1 MIVHFI
7 NLYNYLEKDYI
18 AQKCLESWKKYMP
31 DAEIKIWTEK
41 DDFIKDILESK
52 IKFIEYANDK
62 KNEIPVA
69 MLCDYLKLKIIYEFG
84 GMISEFDQI
93 LIKNI
98 NIDEGVEFCDMLL
111 TLNTITSEHLPYYFK
126 KGNKILKYLI
136 NEIETNFSENW
147 FIIEGSTFNKKNELS
162 LCFLRNLP
170 SSLLKDLIK
179 LKEDSKRVIDEI
191 GYFAVHISNWWIYKY
206 SKIFILYG
214 FDVYNNQYKNFLDDD
229 TYSIIID
236 NEYKYPWRLSSRQYK
251 VIGDS
256 YKDLFIKSVKYEISK
271 APELKNKFFDTI
283 NYLGDLDNISFK
295 DFKIDDYKFPK
306 Y

>member
-7 NLYNYLEKDYI
+7 NLNNYLEKDYI

-31 DAEIKIWTEK
+31 NAEIKVWTEK

-52 IKFIEYANDK
+52 IKFIEYAHDK

-98 NIDEGVEFCDMLL
+98 NIDEEVEFCDMLL
-111 TLNTITSEHLPYYFK
+111 TVNTITSERLPYYFK

-136 NEIETNFSENW
+136 NEIENNFNEDW
-147 FIIEGSTFNKKNELS
+147 FKYKNGPAFHGKNELS

-170 SSLLKDLIK
+170 SSLLKDLAK
-179 LKEDSKRVIDEI
+179 LKEDSKRIIDEI
-191 GYFAVHISNWWIYKY
+191 GYFAVHISNWWIYMY
-206 SKIFILYG
+206 SKIFIFYG
-214 FDVYNNQYKNFLDDD
+214 LDMYNQYKSFLDND
-229 TYSIIID
+229 TYSVIID
-236 NEYKYPWRLSSRQYK
+236 KESKYPWRLGDRQYK
-251 VIGDS
+251 VIGAS
-256 YKDLFIKSVKYEISK
+256 YKDLAIKSIKYEISK
-271 APELKNKFFDTI
+271 MPELKNKFIDVDSC
-283 NYLGDLDNISFK
+283 LGDLENISLK
-295 DFKIDDYKFPK
+295 DFEL
-306 Y
+306 

>member
-1 MIVHFI
+1 MTVHFI
-7 NLYNYLEKDYI
+7 NLYSYLEKDYI

-62 KNEIPVA
+62 KNEIPIA

-98 NIDEGVEFCDMLL
+98 NIDEEVEFCDMLL
-111 TLNTITSEHLPYYFK
+111 TLNTITSERLPYYFK

-136 NEIETNFSENW
+136 DEIESNFNEDW
-147 FIIEGSTFNKKNELS
+147 FKYKKCTSFLHGKNELS

-170 SSLLKDLIK
+170 SSLLNDLAK

-191 GYFAVHISNWWIYKY
+191 GYFAVHISNWWIYMY
-206 SKIFILYG
+206 SKIFIFYG
-214 FDVYNNQYKNFLDDD
+214 FEMYNQYKNFLDDD
-229 TYSIIID
+229 TYSVIID
-236 NEYKYPWRLSSRQYK
+236 KESKYPWRLGGRQYK
-251 VIGDS
+251 VINTS
-256 YKDLFIKSVKYEISK
+256 YKDLVIKSIKYEISK
-271 APELKNKFFDTI
+271 MSELKNKFIDVD
-283 NYLGDLDNISFK
+283 NCLGDLDNISFK
-295 DFKIDDYKFPK
+295 DFEL
-306 Y
+306 

>member
-7 NLYNYLEKDYI
+7 NLNNYLEKDYI

-31 DAEIKIWTEK
+31 NLEIKIWTEK
-41 DDFIKDILESK
+41 DDFIKNILNSK

-98 NIDEGVEFCDMLL
+98 NIDEEVEFCSILI
-111 TLNTITSEHLPYYFK
+111 TVNTITSGSLPYYFK
-126 KGNKILKYLI
+126 KENKILKYLI
-136 NEIETNFSENW
+136 DEIENNFNEDWFKDKNGPAFHGKNEI
-147 FIIEGSTFNKKNELS
+147 S

-170 SSLLKDLIK
+170 SSLLKDLTK

-191 GYFAVHISNWWIYKY
+191 GYFAVHISNYKFY
-206 SKIFILYG
+206 SFSKIFIFYG
-214 FDVYNNQYKNFLDDD
+214 FNTYNQYKSFLDGD

-236 NEYKYPWRLSSRQYK
+236 KESKYPWRLGSRQHE
-251 VIGDS
+251 VIGAS
-256 YKDLFIKSVKYEISK
+256 YKDLVIKSIKYEISK
-271 APELKNKFFDTI
+271 SPELKNKFIDI
-283 NYLGDLDNISFK
+283 DNCLGDLDNISLK
-295 DFKIDDYKFPK
+295 DFEL
-306 Y
+306 

>member
-7 NLYNYLEKDYI
+7 NLYSYLEKDYI

-31 DAEIKIWTEK
+31 NAEIKIWTEK

-98 NIDEGVEFCDMLL
+98 NIDEEVEFCDMLL
-111 TLNTITSEHLPYYFK
+111 TVNTITSERLPYYFK

-136 NEIETNFSENW
+136 NEIENNFNEDW
-147 FIIEGSTFNKKNELS
+147 FKYKNGPAFHGKNELS

-170 SSLLKDLIK
+170 SSLLKDLAK

-206 SKIFILYG
+206 SKIFIFYG
-214 FDVYNNQYKNFLDDD
+214 FDTYNQYKSFLDND
-229 TYSIIID
+229 TYSVIID
-236 NEYKYPWRLSSRQYK
+236 KESKYPWRLGDRQYK
-251 VIGDS
+251 VIGTS

-271 APELKNKFFDTI
+271 SPELKNKFIDMDSC
-283 NYLGDLDNISFK
+283 LGDLDNISLK
-295 DFKIDDYKFPK
+295 DFEL
-306 Y
+306 

>member
-31 DAEIKIWTEK
+31 NAEIKIWTEK
-41 DDFIKDILESK
+41 DDFIKNILNSK

-98 NIDEGVEFCDMLL
+98 NIDEEVEFCDMLL

-136 NEIETNFSENW
+136 NEIENNFNEDW
-147 FIIEGSTFNKKNELS
+147 FIDKNGTAFHGKNELS

-170 SSLLKDLIK
+170 SNLLKDLAK

-191 GYFAVHISNWWIYKY
+191 GYFAVHISNWWLYSY
-206 SKIFILYG
+206 SKIFIFYG
-214 FDVYNNQYKNFLDDD
+214 FDTYNQYKNFLDNDTH
-229 TYSIIID
+229 TYSVIID
-236 NEYKYPWRLSSRQYK
+236 KESKYPWRLSDRQYK
-251 VIGDS
+251 VIGAS
-256 YKDLFIKSVKYEISK
+256 YKDLVIKSIKYEISK
-271 APELKNKFFDTI
+271 SPELKNKFIDVD
-283 NYLGDLDNISFK
+283 NCLGDLENISLK
-295 DFKIDDYKFPK
+295 DFEL
-306 Y
+306 